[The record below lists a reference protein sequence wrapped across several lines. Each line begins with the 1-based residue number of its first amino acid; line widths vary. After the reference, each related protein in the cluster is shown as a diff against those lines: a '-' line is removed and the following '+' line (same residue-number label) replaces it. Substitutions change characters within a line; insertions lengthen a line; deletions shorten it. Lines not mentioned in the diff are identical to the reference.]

1 MNPQHKKWIWI
12 SIGLSTVFLL
22 GLLYFTYDEATLIAL
37 QNLSPTILLLA
48 LLSHIIA
55 LVCWALRIKMMSYSL
70 GYRVGF
76 VHCFNLVCANLL
88 VAAITPSQAGGEPVR
103 IHELYRADV
112 KLGDA
117 TAIVIMERV
126 LDGIVLGLGGVI
138 SLFLLGGVW
147 QSINLPSAIITLIYL
162 SWFLVTI
169 FLVIFVL
176 SVRNPLFLKRLIRF
190 ISRIV
195 TKKWDMARVERFLD
209 KVDREVDNFHFSL
222 GKFIGRGKV
231 GLLIGLIM
239 TCFFWFFQ
247 FIIASILLIGL
258 GVGPHY
264 LESFVSQLIIAVIM
278 MIPLTPGGAGVA
290 EVSISTVYGLFISTS
305 VLGVFVLL
313 WRLILYYLN
322 IAIGLVAS
330 LIIVRREV
338 GSIGDDQ
345 QLDNT

>member
-12 SIGLSTVFLL
+12 SAGLSTIFLV
-22 GLLYFTYDEATLIAL
+22 GLLYFTYDESTLIAL
-37 QNLSPTILLLA
+37 QNLSLGIVLLA
-48 LLSHIIA
+48 LLSHFFA
-55 LVCWALRIKMMSYSL
+55 LVCWSLRIKMMSYSL
-70 GYRVGF
+70 GYHVGF
-76 VHCFNLVCANLL
+76 FHCFNLVCANLL

-138 SLFLLGGVW
+138 SLFLLGSVW
-147 QSINLPSAIITLIYL
+147 QSIDLPPALTTLIYL

-169 FLVIFVL
+169 CLIIFVI
-176 SVRNPLFLKRLIRF
+176 SVRNPLFLKRLIKG

-195 TKKWDMARVERFLD
+195 TKKWDLARVERFLE
-209 KVDREVDNFHFSL
+209 KVDREVDNFHHSL

-231 GLLIGLIM
+231 GLFMGLIM
-239 TCFFWFFQ
+239 TCLFWFFQ

-322 IAIGLVAS
+322 IILGLVGS

-338 GSIGDDQ
+338 GSK
-345 QLDNT
+345 

>member
-1 MNPQHKKWIWI
+1 MNQQHKKWIWI
-12 SIGLSTVFLL
+12 SVGLSTVFLL
-22 GLLYFTYDEATLIAL
+22 GLLYFTYDESTFIAL
-37 QNLSPTILLLA
+37 QNLSLTILLLA
-48 LLSHIIA
+48 LFCHLLA
-55 LVCWALRIKMMSYSL
+55 LLCWSLRVKMMSYSL
-70 GYRVGF
+70 GYHVGF
-76 VHCFNLVCANLL
+76 LHCFNLVCANLL

-138 SLFLLGGVW
+138 SLFLLGSVW
-147 QSINLPSAIITLIYL
+147 QSIDLPPALTTLIYL

-169 FLVIFVL
+169 CLVIFVI
-176 SVRNPLFLKRLIRF
+176 SVRNPFFLKRLIRG
-190 ISRIV
+190 ISRLL
-195 TKKWDMARVERFLD
+195 TKKWDLARVERFLE
-209 KVDREVDNFHFSL
+209 KVDREVDNFHYSL
-222 GKFIGRGKV
+222 GKFIGRGKF
-231 GLLIGLIM
+231 GLFIGLIM

-322 IAIGLVAS
+322 IILGLVAS

-338 GSIGDDQ
+338 GSIEDDQ
-345 QLDNT
+345 QLHNT